1 MAWCIR
7 RTRRVVILRH
17 MRRERRR
24 RPLLRFASAPPGGR
38 SGRLAADLAAAIG
51 RTLTEGLDAHDL
63 SPFSRVSHRAAS
75 ETRWVRRDLG
85 LPKSAD

>member
-24 RPLLRFASAPPGGR
+24 GPLLRFASAGPGGR
-38 SGRLAADLAAAIG
+38 SGRLAADLAAIG

-75 ETRWVRRDLG
+75 EARWVRRDLG

>member
-1 MAWCIR
+1 MAWCIW
-7 RTRRVVILRH
+7 RTRKVVTLRH

-24 RPLLRFASAPPGGR
+24 GPLLRFASAAPGGR
-38 SGRLAADLAAAIG
+38 FGRLAADLAAAIG
-51 RTLTEGLDAHDL
+51 CTLTGGLDAPDL

-75 ETRWVRRDLG
+75 EARWVRRDLG

>member
-1 MAWCIR
+1 
-7 RTRRVVILRH
+7 

-24 RPLLRFASAPPGGR
+24 GPLLRFASAPLGGR
-38 SGRLAADLAAAIG
+38 SGRLAADLAADLAAAIG

-75 ETRWVRRDLG
+75 EAGWVRRDLG

>member
-24 RPLLRFASAPPGGR
+24 RPLLRFASAAPGGR
-38 SGRLAADLAAAIG
+38 SADLAAAIG

-75 ETRWVRRDLG
+75 DARWVRRDHG